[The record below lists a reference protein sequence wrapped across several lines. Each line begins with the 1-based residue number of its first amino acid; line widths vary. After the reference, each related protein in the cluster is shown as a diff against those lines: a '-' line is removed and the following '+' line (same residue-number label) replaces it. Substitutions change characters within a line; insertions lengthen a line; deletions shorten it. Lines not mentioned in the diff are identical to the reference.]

1 MTDPVVGIGFRHWAG
16 NDKVELAVGT
26 GWGGSQHSAIVLDR
40 AGLLRLAGE
49 ALLHYT
55 ILTADNPT
63 AFHYSKMR
71 AGFLSFAE
79 DLERVIGN
87 AVAGLLVPT
96 VDDPQESPK
105 DPESEDA
112 LEPDDEVVHAP
123 ERTAEEE
130 FAASVSDVDAGV
142 GGHGVGDESGTT
154 YEERHG
160 LAVQC
165 TVCHSMPGQRC
176 RSTGKKLTDIPHA
189 KRAADARKVRLGD

>member
-26 GWGGSQHSAIVLDR
+26 GWGGSQHSAIALDR

-63 AFHYSKMR
+63 VLHYSKMR

-87 AVAGLLVPT
+87 AVAGLLATEPEGGA
-96 VDDPQESPK
+96 QEE
-105 DPESEDA
+105 PEEDA
-112 LEPDDEVVHAP
+112 PEPDDEVVHTP
-123 ERTAEEE
+123 QCTAEEE